1 MSVPLQQSLAI
12 NELDE
17 AQIGRFSFRTRE
29 SMEDVRFLFI
39 YNLSLCMTNKGH
51 PYNKTL
57 SCMDTV
63 FSSMHFFLDVS
74 CSFPKV
80 L

>member
-39 YNLSLCMTNKGH
+39 YNLSLCMH
-51 PYNKTL
+51 
-57 SCMDTV
+57 D
-63 FSSMHFFLDVS
+63 
-74 CSFPKV
+74 
-80 L
+80 